1 MTHAPALSL
10 VIVLAMASGECTGE
24 IDDDGNAAGSSGDG
38 ATGGSTAIGGKAGGG
53 NGATSGA
60 TSGGSGKTGAG
71 GSGAASGS
79 GGRAGSTGSGGQGGS
94 SGRGGSAG
102 KAGSGGSAGTGGSPG
117 CTPNYAC
124 RPTPPPA
131 TGNAHADCVARIN
144 QFRDCV
150 CMPHLE
156 RWTEAESC
164 ANQQVAYDRARNA
177 PHAGWTGNICS
188 PKGNGQNE
196 CLGGAING
204 CQQSMYDEGPP
215 PQTPCEGAC
224 FQEHGHFINMTNRN
238 FRRVACGFDGS
249 WSVQNY
255 Q

>member
-1 MTHAPALSL
+1 
-10 VIVLAMASGECTGE
+10 VIVLAMASGKCSGE
-24 IDDDGNAAGSSGDG
+24 IDDDGNAAGSRGDR
-38 ATGGSTAIGGKAGGG
+38 ANGGSGAIGGNAGAGGK
-53 NGATSGA
+53 A
-60 TSGGSGKTGAG
+60 GAG
-71 GSGAASGS
+71 GSGAASGSGGRAGSTGS

-102 KAGSGGSAGTGGSPG
+102 KAGSGGSGGSAGSAGSGGSPG

-177 PHAGWTGNICS
+177 PHAGWTGNVCS

-204 CQQSMYDEGPP
+204 CQQSMFDEGPP

>member
-1 MTHAPALSL
+1 MTHATALSL
-10 VIVLAMASGECTGE
+10 VIVLAMAPGECSGE
-24 IDDDGNAAGSSGDG
+24 IDDDGASSAGS
-38 ATGGSTAIGGKAGGG
+38 AGKAG
-53 NGATSGA
+53 SGS
-60 TSGGSGKTGAG
+60 SGGSGKGGAG
-71 GSGAASGS
+71 GRGATSGS
-79 GGRAGSTGSGGQGGS
+79 AGRAGSTGSGGRGGS
-94 SGRGGSAG
+94 SGRGGTAG
-102 KAGSGGSAGTGGSPG
+102 KAGSGGSGASAGTGGSSS
-117 CTPNYAC
+117 CTPNYSC

-131 TGNAHADCVARIN
+131 TGDAHADCVARIN

-150 CMPHLE
+150 CVPRLE

-164 ANQQVAYDRARNA
+164 ANQQVAYDRSRNA
-177 PHAGWTGNICS
+177 PHAGWNGNVCS
-188 PKGNGQNE
+188 PKGSGQNE

-204 CQQSMYDEGPP
+204 CQQSMFDEGPP